1 MTAESAKIVDFQFY
15 REARRKAAAP
25 SSPVQSAPQPIGMQQ
40 MVMWVPVW
48 TFFPVMTSPW
58 TYAQ

>member
-1 MTAESAKIVDFQFY
+1 MAAESAKIVDLQAY

-25 SSPVQSAPQPIGMQQ
+25 SFPVQSAPQPIGMQQ
-40 MVMWVPVW
+40 MVIWVPVW
-48 TFFPVMTSPW
+48 TFFPVMASPW